1 MQTLQSENP
10 NCVPANLKMAVCD
23 APKPGFEKSA
33 SVIANNT
40 SIQEL
45 FSKLDEQFEAMY
57 RRKAFLHW
65 YSNEGMDEKEFEEA
79 NKNMRDLIQEYK
91 DA

>member
-1 MQTLQSENP
+1 M
-10 NCVPANLKMAVCD
+10 CD
-23 APKPGFEKSA
+23 APKPGVEKSA
-33 SVIANNT
+33 SVIANST

-45 FSKLDEQFEAMY
+45 FSKLDEQFNAMFC
-57 RRKAFLHW
+57 RKAFLHW